1 MARIVFTIII
11 FVVYNIVV
19 LYTFGIPKHLSST
32 YSLLESHKRW
42 LRLLFPFFI
51 LLQFYLF
58 VPIWWNM
65 AKTVSL
71 EYPKSTSLV
80 LVTAFTILIIAFSGN
95 YRCNKWLL
103 YTHYTAA
110 LIAGIS
116 AVVWI
121 FWVSP
126 FWFLPF
132 FNLVTMLAI
141 AYLTRTLHSCFL
153 YWIELVGFCSLYAVV
168 LLMEIYL

>member
-1 MARIVFTIII
+1 MARIVFTII
-11 FVVYNIVV
+11 VLVLYNILV

-32 YSLLESHKRW
+32 YRLWKSHKRW

-51 LLQFYLF
+51 LLQFFLF

-65 AKTVSL
+65 ARTISL
-71 EYPKSTSLV
+71 EHPKSSYFV
-80 LVTAFTILIIAFSGN
+80 LVTAFMMLIIAFSGN

-103 YTHYTAA
+103 YTHYIAA
-110 LIAGIS
+110 FIAGIS
-116 AVVWI
+116 AVMWI

-126 FWFLPF
+126 FWFLPLC
-132 FNLVTMLAI
+132 NLIAALTI

-153 YWIELVGFCSLYAVV
+153 YWLELVSFCSLYVAV